1 MNDLYS
7 IQRFGCG
14 AVISHFTTGS
24 EQAARGMGLDEQE
37 KAALSRAVGIGAG
50 AAGSSGLKL
59 AEMPQT
65 RFAICCLAQ
74 AFPSESIGNWS
85 ARRSAGYRPAETT
98 ANADLAALDFRGG
111 EGVRRDPRPRSHNT
125 FSREENFHIAH
136 MNTLANL
143 QCPQCL
149 LAHCDDC
156 REPDCPC
163 LSGVPPKKEGGAVM
177 DGASMKILTTM
188 GLRILQ
194 LEDLI
199 VRAAGLAPED
209 EADSA
214 FLEVLRE
221 ARRIIGKKKE
231 GAV

>member
-7 IQRFGCG
+7 IQRFRCG
-14 AVISHFTTGS
+14 AVSSHFTTGS
-24 EQAARGMGLDEQE
+24 EQAARGMGLGERE
-37 KAALSRAVGIGAG
+37 KAALARAVGIGAG
-50 AAGSSGLKL
+50 VTESSGLKL

-74 AFPSESIGNWS
+74 DSPSESLGNQP
-85 ARRSAGYRPAETT
+85 ARRSAGFRPAETT
-98 ANADLAALDFRGG
+98 AAADLAALDFRGG
-111 EGVRRDPRPRSHNT
+111 EGVRRDPRPRSLNT

-136 MNTLANL
+136 MNTPSNL

-156 REPDCPC
+156 HEPDCPC

-188 GLRILQ
+188 GLRICE
-194 LEDLI
+194 LENLI
-199 VRAAGLAPED
+199 VRAAGLGQTD

-214 FLEVLRE
+214 FLEVMRE
-221 ARRIIGKKKE
+221 ARRIVGKKKE
-231 GAV
+231 AAL